1 MIYIGS
7 GHAAWHGALILKNA
21 GKSVLIIEK
30 ELCGGTC
37 TNYGCNA
44 KILLDGPYELADA
57 VDRYGGIGKGNDF
70 NVDWPSLMKFKKQ
83 AYPSFLRD
91 LKQCLARQA
100 LTWLRERQALKT
112 HTL

>member
-1 MIYIGS
+1 M
-7 GHAAWHGALILKNA
+7 
-21 GKSVLIIEK
+21 IIEK

-57 VDRYGGIGKGNDF
+57 VDRYEGIGKGNDF
-70 NVDWPSLMKFKKQ
+70 NVDWPILMKFKKQ
-83 AYPSFLRD
+83 VVSQFPQGLEAMFS
-91 LKQCLARQA
+91 QQA